1 MPRYKQRTPGTAP
14 KYNRDEI
21 LRGFRLGL
29 SNITIAQV
37 VGCTPGYVGEIR
49 NREKRRKRL
58 FCEGRVC

>member
-1 MPRYKQRTPGTAP
+1 MTRYKQKTPGPAP
-14 KYNRDEI
+14 KYDREEI